1 MNELTATEGINPGAI
16 VKRNEEVCRIVGP
29 IVRAKYTQVIQGRN
43 YLTVQGAQAIA
54 SSLGYTSGTAS
65 VRHVDPTDSVAGYWE
80 ATCTVMLNGV
90 VVGSGIGSVFDDERP
105 WNTRPQ
111 FARQMMAQTRATGRA
126 LKGVMG
132 WAFAALDYEGS
143 IAEEMPEEA
152 TRMPQ
157 DAPAPRKALAA
168 PIKGSTL
175 SEADLAWREK
185 KLAEMAPKAAPKAAP
200 KGDRQQVRGVC
211 VGVDPKTAKS
221 TKKYWR
227 VGLEAN
233 GVEWFTS
240 FEPVDVDIIGKVIF
254 LQLKHYND
262 GFLIDDLQV
271 VVEEEV
277 PF

>member
-1 MNELTATEGINPGAI
+1 MNELTTNEINPGAI

-65 VRHVDPTDSVAGYWE
+65 LRHVEPTDTVAGYWE
-80 ATCTVMLNGV
+80 ATCTVLLNGV

-157 DAPAPRKALAA
+157 EASAPRKALAA
-168 PIKGSTL
+168 PSKAS
-175 SEADLAWREK
+175 K
-185 KLAEMAPKAAPKAAP
+185 PAEGKPAP
-200 KGDRQQVRGVC
+200 KGGQQIRGVC
-211 VGVDPKTAKS
+211 AGVDPKTAKS
-221 TKKYWR
+221 GKQYWR

-240 FEPVDVDIIGKVIF
+240 FSAVDPDIIGKLVVLHLKPWQDGVIIT
-254 LQLKHYND
+254 D
-262 GFLIDDLQV
+262 IQV

>member
-1 MNELTATEGINPGAI
+1 MNELTTNEINPGAI

-65 VRHVDPTDSVAGYWE
+65 LRHVEPTDTVAGYWE
-80 ATCTVMLNGV
+80 ATCTVLLNGV
-90 VVGSGIGSVFDDERP
+90 IVGSGIGSVFDDERP

-157 DAPAPRKALAA
+157 EASAPRKALAA
-168 PIKGSTL
+168 PSKAT
-175 SEADLAWREK
+175 K
-185 KLAEMAPKAAPKAAP
+185 PAEGKPAP
-200 KGDRQQVRGVC
+200 KGGQQVRGVC
-211 VGVDPKTAKS
+211 AGVDPKTAK
-221 TKKYWR
+221 TGKQYWR

-240 FEPVDVDIIGKVIF
+240 FSAVDPDIIGKLIVLHLKPWQDGVIIT
-254 LQLKHYND
+254 D
-262 GFLIDDLQV
+262 IQV

>member
-1 MNELTATEGINPGAI
+1 MNELTTNEINPGAI

-29 IVRAKYTQVIQGRN
+29 IVRAKYTQVIQGRS

-65 VRHVDPTDSVAGYWE
+65 LRHVEPTDTVAGYWE
-80 ATCTVMLNGV
+80 ATCTVLLNGV
-90 VVGSGIGSVFDDERP
+90 IVGSGMGSVFDDERP

-152 TRMPQ
+152 SRMPQ
-157 DAPAPRKALAA
+157 EASAPRKALAA
-168 PIKGSTL
+168 PSKTS
-175 SEADLAWREK
+175 K
-185 KLAEMAPKAAPKAAP
+185 PAEGKPAP
-200 KGDRQQVRGVC
+200 KGGQQVRGIC

-221 TKKYWR
+221 GKEYWR

-240 FEPVDVDIIGKVIF
+240 FSAVDPDIIGKLIA
-254 LQLKHYND
+254 LQLKPWQD
-262 GFLIDDLQV
+262 GFLIVDVQV

>member
-1 MNELTATEGINPGAI
+1 MNELTTNEINPGAI

-65 VRHVDPTDSVAGYWE
+65 LRHVEPTDTVAGYWE
-80 ATCTVMLNGV
+80 ATCTVLLNGV
-90 VVGSGIGSVFDDERP
+90 IVGSGIGSVVDDERP

-157 DAPAPRKALAA
+157 EASAPRKALAA
-168 PIKGSTL
+168 PSKAS
-175 SEADLAWREK
+175 K
-185 KLAEMAPKAAPKAAP
+185 PAEGKPAP
-200 KGDRQQVRGVC
+200 KGGQQVRGVC
-211 VGVDPKTAKS
+211 AGVDPKTAKS
-221 TKKYWR
+221 GKQYWR

-240 FEPVDVDIIGKVIF
+240 FSAVDPDIIGKLIVLHLKPWQDGVIIT
-254 LQLKHYND
+254 D
-262 GFLIDDLQV
+262 IQV

>member
-1 MNELTATEGINPGAI
+1 MNELTTNEINPGAI

-65 VRHVDPTDSVAGYWE
+65 LRHVEPTDTVAGYWE
-80 ATCTVMLNGV
+80 ATCTVLLNGV
-90 VVGSGIGSVFDDERP
+90 IVGSGIGSVFDDERP

-157 DAPAPRKALAA
+157 EASAPRKALAA
-168 PIKGSTL
+168 PSKAS
-175 SEADLAWREK
+175 K
-185 KLAEMAPKAAPKAAP
+185 PAEGKPAP
-200 KGDRQQVRGVC
+200 KGGQQVRGVC
-211 VGVDPKTAKS
+211 AGVDPKTAKS
-221 TKKYWR
+221 GKQYWR

-240 FEPVDVDIIGKVIF
+240 FSAVDPDIIGKLIVLHLKPWQDGVIIT
-254 LQLKHYND
+254 D
-262 GFLIDDLQV
+262 IQV

>member
-1 MNELTATEGINPGAI
+1 VNELTTNEINPGAI

-152 TRMPQ
+152 SRMPQ

-168 PIKGSTL
+168 PSKAS
-175 SEADLAWREK
+175 K
-185 KLAEMAPKAAPKAAP
+185 PAEGKPAP
-200 KGDRQQVRGVC
+200 KGGQQVRGIC
-211 VGVDPKTAKS
+211 AGVDPKTAKS
-221 TKKYWR
+221 GKQYWR

-240 FEPVDVDIIGKVIF
+240 FSAVDADIIGKLVI
-254 LQLKHYND
+254 LHLKPWQD
-262 GFLIDDLQV
+262 GVIITDIQV

>member
-1 MNELTATEGINPGAI
+1 MNELTTNEINPGAI

-65 VRHVDPTDSVAGYWE
+65 LRHVEPTESVAGYWE
-80 ATCTVMLNGV
+80 ATCTVLLNGV
-90 VVGSGIGSVFDDERP
+90 IVGSGIGSVFDDERP

-157 DAPAPRKALAA
+157 EASAPRKALAA
-168 PIKGSTL
+168 PSKAS
-175 SEADLAWREK
+175 K
-185 KLAEMAPKAAPKAAP
+185 PAEGKPAP
-200 KGDRQQVRGVC
+200 KGGQQVRGVC
-211 VGVDPKTAKS
+211 AGVDPKTAKS
-221 TKKYWR
+221 GKQYWR
-227 VGLEAN
+227 VGLESN
-233 GVEWFTS
+233 GVQWFTS
-240 FEPVDVDIIGKVIF
+240 FAEVDENIIGKMIVLHLKPWQDGVIIT
-254 LQLKHYND
+254 D
-262 GFLIDDLQV
+262 IQV
-271 VVEEEV
+271 IVEEEV

>member
-1 MNELTATEGINPGAI
+1 MNELTTNEINPGAI

-65 VRHVDPTDSVAGYWE
+65 LRHVEPTESVAGYWE
-80 ATCTVMLNGV
+80 ATCTVLLNGV

-157 DAPAPRKALAA
+157 EASAPRKALAA
-168 PIKGSTL
+168 PSKAS
-175 SEADLAWREK
+175 K
-185 KLAEMAPKAAPKAAP
+185 PAEGKPAP
-200 KGDRQQVRGVC
+200 KGGQQIRGIC
-211 VGVDPKTAKS
+211 SGVDPKTAKS
-221 TKKYWR
+221 GKQYWR
-227 VGLEAN
+227 VGLEAD
-233 GVEWFTS
+233 GVQWFTS
-240 FEPVDVDIIGKVIF
+240 FAEVDENIIGKLIVLHLKPWQDGVIIT
-254 LQLKHYND
+254 D
-262 GFLIDDLQV
+262 IQV

>member
-1 MNELTATEGINPGAI
+1 MNELTTNEINPGAI

-65 VRHVDPTDSVAGYWE
+65 LRHVEPTDTVAGYWE
-80 ATCTVMLNGV
+80 ATCTVLLNGV
-90 VVGSGIGSVFDDERP
+90 IVGSGIGSVFDDERP

-157 DAPAPRKALAA
+157 EASAPRKALAA
-168 PIKGSTL
+168 PSKAS
-175 SEADLAWREK
+175 K
-185 KLAEMAPKAAPKAAP
+185 PAEGKPAP
-200 KGDRQQVRGVC
+200 KGGQQVRGVC
-211 VGVDPKTAKS
+211 AGVDPKTAK
-221 TKKYWR
+221 TGKQYWR
-227 VGLEAN
+227 VGLESN
-233 GVEWFTS
+233 GVQWFTS
-240 FEPVDVDIIGKVIF
+240 FAEVDENIIGKLVVLHLKPWQDGVIIT
-254 LQLKHYND
+254 D
-262 GFLIDDLQV
+262 IQV

>member
-1 MNELTATEGINPGAI
+1 MNELTTNEINPGAI

-65 VRHVDPTDSVAGYWE
+65 LRHVEPTESVAGYWE
-80 ATCTVMLNGV
+80 ATCTVLLNGV
-90 VVGSGIGSVFDDERP
+90 IVGSGIGSVFDDERP

-157 DAPAPRKALAA
+157 EASAPRKALAA
-168 PIKGSTL
+168 PSKAS
-175 SEADLAWREK
+175 K
-185 KLAEMAPKAAPKAAP
+185 PAEGKPAP
-200 KGDRQQVRGVC
+200 KGGQQIRGIC
-211 VGVDPKTAKS
+211 AGVDPKTAKS
-221 TKKYWR
+221 GKQYWR
-227 VGLEAN
+227 VGFEAN

-240 FEPVDVDIIGKVIF
+240 FSAVDPDIIGKLIVLHLKPWQDGVIIT
-254 LQLKHYND
+254 D
-262 GFLIDDLQV
+262 IQV

>member
-1 MNELTATEGINPGAI
+1 MNEITTNEINPGAI

-65 VRHVDPTDSVAGYWE
+65 LRHVEPTDTVAGYWE
-80 ATCTVMLNGV
+80 ATCTVLLNGV
-90 VVGSGIGSVFDDERP
+90 IVGSGIGSVFDDERP

-157 DAPAPRKALAA
+157 EASAPRKALAA
-168 PIKGSTL
+168 PSKASKPAEG
-175 SEADLAWREK
+175 
-185 KLAEMAPKAAPKAAP
+185 KLAP
-200 KGDRQQVRGVC
+200 KGGQQVRGVC
-211 VGVDPKTAKS
+211 AGVDPKTAK
-221 TKKYWR
+221 TGKQYWR

-233 GVEWFTS
+233 GVQWFTS
-240 FEPVDVDIIGKVIF
+240 FAEVDENIIGKMIVLHLKPWQDGVIIT
-254 LQLKHYND
+254 D
-262 GFLIDDLQV
+262 IQV

>member
-1 MNELTATEGINPGAI
+1 VNELTTNEINPGAI

-65 VRHVDPTDSVAGYWE
+65 LRHVEPTDTVAGYWE
-80 ATCTVMLNGV
+80 ATCTVLLNGV
-90 VVGSGIGSVFDDERP
+90 IVGSGIGSVFDDERP

-157 DAPAPRKALAA
+157 EASAPRKALAA
-168 PIKGSTL
+168 PSKAS
-175 SEADLAWREK
+175 K
-185 KLAEMAPKAAPKAAP
+185 PAEGKPAP
-200 KGDRQQVRGVC
+200 KGGQQVRGIC
-211 VGVDPKTAKS
+211 AGVDPKTAKS
-221 TKKYWR
+221 GKQYWR

-240 FEPVDVDIIGKVIF
+240 FSAVDPDIIGKLVVLHLKPWQDGVIIT
-254 LQLKHYND
+254 D
-262 GFLIDDLQV
+262 IQV

>member
-1 MNELTATEGINPGAI
+1 MNELTTNEINPGAI

-65 VRHVDPTDSVAGYWE
+65 LRHVEPTESVAGYWE
-80 ATCTVMLNGV
+80 ATCTVLLNGV
-90 VVGSGIGSVFDDERP
+90 IVGSGIGSVFDDERP

-157 DAPAPRKALAA
+157 EASAPRKALAA
-168 PIKGSTL
+168 PSKAS
-175 SEADLAWREK
+175 K
-185 KLAEMAPKAAPKAAP
+185 PAEGKPAP
-200 KGDRQQVRGVC
+200 KGGQQVRGVC
-211 VGVDPKTAKS
+211 AGVDPKTAKS
-221 TKKYWR
+221 GKQYWR

-240 FEPVDVDIIGKVIF
+240 FSAVDPDIIGKLIVLHLKPWQDGVIIT
-254 LQLKHYND
+254 D
-262 GFLIDDLQV
+262 IQV

>member
-1 MNELTATEGINPGAI
+1 MNELTTNEINPGAI

-65 VRHVDPTDSVAGYWE
+65 LRHVEPTETVAGYWE
-80 ATCTVMLNGV
+80 ATCTVLLNGV
-90 VVGSGIGSVFDDERP
+90 IVGSGIGSVFDDERP

-143 IAEEMPEEA
+143 IAEEMPEEPS
-152 TRMPQ
+152 RMPQ
-157 DAPAPRKALAA
+157 EASEPRKALAA
-168 PIKGSTL
+168 PS
-175 SEADLAWREK
+175 
-185 KLAEMAPKAAPKAAP
+185 KASKPAGVKVAP
-200 KGDRQQVRGVC
+200 KGNESQVRGVC
-211 VGVDPKTAKS
+211 AGVDPKTAKS
-221 TKKYWR
+221 GKEYWR
-227 VGLEAN
+227 VGVEAN
-233 GVEWFTS
+233 GVQWFTS
-240 FEPVDVDIIGKVIF
+240 FSAVDENIIGKMIVVTLKPWQDGVIIVDI
-254 LQLKHYND
+254 QC
-262 GFLIDDLQV
+262 

>member
-1 MNELTATEGINPGAI
+1 VNELTTNEINPGAI

-65 VRHVDPTDSVAGYWE
+65 LRHVEPTESVAGYWE
-80 ATCTVMLNGV
+80 ATCTVLLNGV

-152 TRMPQ
+152 SRMPQ

-168 PIKGSTL
+168 P
-175 SEADLAWREK
+175 
-185 KLAEMAPKAAPKAAP
+185 PKASKPAEGKPAP
-200 KGDRQQVRGVC
+200 KGGQQVRGIC
-211 VGVDPKTAKS
+211 AGVDPKTAKS
-221 TKKYWR
+221 GKQYWR

-240 FEPVDVDIIGKVIF
+240 FSAVDPDIIGKLVI
-254 LQLKHYND
+254 LHLKPWQD
-262 GFLIDDLQV
+262 GVIITDIQV
-271 VVEEEV
+271 VVKEEV

>member
-1 MNELTATEGINPGAI
+1 MNELTTNEINPGAI

-65 VRHVDPTDSVAGYWE
+65 LRHVEPTESVAGYWE
-80 ATCTVMLNGV
+80 ATCTVLLNGV
-90 VVGSGIGSVFDDERP
+90 IVGSGIGSVFDDERP

-152 TRMPQ
+152 SRMPQ
-157 DAPAPRKALAA
+157 EASEPRKALAA
-168 PIKGSTL
+168 PSKPSKPAGG
-175 SEADLAWREK
+175 K
-185 KLAEMAPKAAPKAAP
+185 VAP
-200 KGDRQQVRGVC
+200 KGNETQVRGVC
-211 VGVDPKTAKS
+211 AGVDPKTAKS
-221 TKKYWR
+221 GKEYWR
-227 VGLEAN
+227 VGVEAN
-233 GVEWFTS
+233 GVQWFTS
-240 FEPVDVDIIGKVIF
+240 FSEVDENIIGKMIVVTLKPWQDGVIIT
-254 LQLKHYND
+254 D
-262 GFLIDDLQV
+262 IQV

>member
-1 MNELTATEGINPGAI
+1 MNELTTNEINPGAI

-65 VRHVDPTDSVAGYWE
+65 LRHVEPTESVAGYWE
-80 ATCTVMLNGV
+80 ATCTVLLNGV
-90 VVGSGIGSVFDDERP
+90 IVGSGIGSVFDDERP

-157 DAPAPRKALAA
+157 EAPAPRKALAA
-168 PIKGSTL
+168 PSKAS
-175 SEADLAWREK
+175 K
-185 KLAEMAPKAAPKAAP
+185 PAEGKPAP
-200 KGDRQQVRGVC
+200 KGGQQIRGIC
-211 VGVDPKTAKS
+211 SGVDPKTAKS
-221 TKKYWR
+221 GKQYWR

-240 FEPVDVDIIGKVIF
+240 FSAVDPDIIGKLVVLHLKPWQDGVIIT
-254 LQLKHYND
+254 D
-262 GFLIDDLQV
+262 IQV

>member
-1 MNELTATEGINPGAI
+1 MNELTINEINPGAI

-65 VRHVDPTDSVAGYWE
+65 LRHVEPTDTVAGYWE
-80 ATCTVMLNGV
+80 ATCTVLLNGV
-90 VVGSGIGSVFDDERP
+90 IVGSGIGSVFDDERP

-157 DAPAPRKALAA
+157 EASAPRKALAA
-168 PIKGSTL
+168 PSKAT
-175 SEADLAWREK
+175 K
-185 KLAEMAPKAAPKAAP
+185 PAEGKPAP
-200 KGDRQQVRGVC
+200 KGGQQVRGVC
-211 VGVDPKTAKS
+211 AGVDPKTAK
-221 TKKYWR
+221 TGKQYWR

-233 GVEWFTS
+233 GVQWFTS
-240 FEPVDVDIIGKVIF
+240 FAEVDENIIGKLVVLHLKPWQDGVIIA
-254 LQLKHYND
+254 D
-262 GFLIDDLQV
+262 IQV

>member
-1 MNELTATEGINPGAI
+1 MNELTINEINPGAI

-65 VRHVDPTDSVAGYWE
+65 LRHVEPTDTVAGYWE
-80 ATCTVMLNGV
+80 ATCTVLLNGV
-90 VVGSGIGSVFDDERP
+90 IVGSGIGSVFDDERP
-105 WNTRPQ
+105 WNSRPQ

-152 TRMPQ
+152 SRMPQ

-168 PIKGSTL
+168 PSKAS
-175 SEADLAWREK
+175 K
-185 KLAEMAPKAAPKAAP
+185 PAEGKPAP
-200 KGDRQQVRGVC
+200 KGGQQIRGIC
-211 VGVDPKTAKS
+211 SGVDPKTAKS
-221 TKKYWR
+221 GKQYWR

-240 FEPVDVDIIGKVIF
+240 FSAVDPDIIGKLIVLHLKPWQDGVIIT
-254 LQLKHYND
+254 D
-262 GFLIDDLQV
+262 IQV

>member
-1 MNELTATEGINPGAI
+1 MNEITATEGINPGAI

-143 IAEEMPEEA
+143 IAEEMPEQER
-152 TRMPQ
+152 TMPQ

-168 PIKGSTL
+168 PS
-175 SEADLAWREK
+175 
-185 KLAEMAPKAAPKAAP
+185 KASKPVEGKPEP
-200 KGDRQQVRGVC
+200 KGYRLQVRGVC

-221 TKKYWR
+221 GKEYWR
-227 VGLEAN
+227 VGVEAN

-240 FEPVDVDIIGKVIF
+240 FSPVDPECIGKTINV
-254 LQLKHYND
+254 QLKPWQD
-262 GFLIDDLQV
+262 GYLIEDVQV
-271 VVEEEV
+271 VTWEV
-277 PF
+277 IES

>member
-1 MNELTATEGINPGAI
+1 VNELTTNEINPGAI

-65 VRHVDPTDSVAGYWE
+65 LRHVEPTDTVAGYWE
-80 ATCTVMLNGV
+80 ATCTVLLNGV
-90 VVGSGIGSVFDDERP
+90 IVGSGIGSVFDDERP

-157 DAPAPRKALAA
+157 EASAPRKALAA
-168 PIKGSTL
+168 PSKAS
-175 SEADLAWREK
+175 K
-185 KLAEMAPKAAPKAAP
+185 PAEGKPAP
-200 KGDRQQVRGVC
+200 KGGQQVRGIC
-211 VGVDPKTAKS
+211 AGVDPKTAKS
-221 TKKYWR
+221 GKQYWR
-227 VGLEAN
+227 VGIEASPF
-233 GVEWFTS
+233 EWFTS
-240 FEPVDVDIIGKVIF
+240 FSAVDPDIIGKLVVLHLKPWQDGVIIT
-254 LQLKHYND
+254 D
-262 GFLIDDLQV
+262 IQV

>member
-1 MNELTATEGINPGAI
+1 MNELTTNEINPGAI

-65 VRHVDPTDSVAGYWE
+65 LRHVEPTDTVAGYWE
-80 ATCTVMLNGV
+80 ATCTVLLNGV
-90 VVGSGIGSVFDDERP
+90 IVGSGIGSVFDDERP
-105 WNTRPQ
+105 WNTRAQ

-157 DAPAPRKALAA
+157 EASAPRKALAA
-168 PIKGSTL
+168 PSKAS
-175 SEADLAWREK
+175 K
-185 KLAEMAPKAAPKAAP
+185 PAEGKPAP
-200 KGDRQQVRGVC
+200 KGGQQIRGIC
-211 VGVDPKTAKS
+211 AGVDPKTAKS
-221 TKKYWR
+221 GKQYWR

-240 FEPVDVDIIGKVIF
+240 FSAVDPDIIGKLIVLHLKPWQDGVIIT
-254 LQLKHYND
+254 D
-262 GFLIDDLQV
+262 IQV

>member
-1 MNELTATEGINPGAI
+1 MNELTTNEINPGAI

-65 VRHVDPTDSVAGYWE
+65 LRHVEPTDTVAGYWE
-80 ATCTVMLNGV
+80 ATCTVLLNGV

-157 DAPAPRKALAA
+157 EASAPRKALAA
-168 PIKGSTL
+168 PSKAS
-175 SEADLAWREK
+175 K
-185 KLAEMAPKAAPKAAP
+185 PAEGKPAP
-200 KGDRQQVRGVC
+200 KGGQQIRGIC
-211 VGVDPKTAKS
+211 AGVDPKTAKS
-221 TKKYWR
+221 GKQYWR

-240 FEPVDVDIIGKVIF
+240 FSAVDPDIIGKLVVLHLKPWQDGVIIT
-254 LQLKHYND
+254 D
-262 GFLIDDLQV
+262 IQV
-271 VVEEEV
+271 LVEEEV

>member
-1 MNELTATEGINPGAI
+1 MNELTTNEINPGAI

-65 VRHVDPTDSVAGYWE
+65 LRHVEPTESVAGYWE
-80 ATCTVMLNGV
+80 ATCTVLLNGV
-90 VVGSGIGSVFDDERP
+90 IVGSGIGSVFDDERP

-152 TRMPQ
+152 SRMPQ
-157 DAPAPRKALAA
+157 EASAPRKALAA
-168 PIKGSTL
+168 PSKAS
-175 SEADLAWREK
+175 K
-185 KLAEMAPKAAPKAAP
+185 PAEGKPAP
-200 KGDRQQVRGVC
+200 KGGQQVRGVC
-211 VGVDPKTAKS
+211 AGVDPKTAKS
-221 TKKYWR
+221 GKQYWR

-240 FEPVDVDIIGKVIF
+240 FSAVDPDIIGKLIVLHLKPWQDGVIIT
-254 LQLKHYND
+254 D
-262 GFLIDDLQV
+262 IQV

>member
-1 MNELTATEGINPGAI
+1 MNELTTNEINPGAI

-65 VRHVDPTDSVAGYWE
+65 LRHVEPTDTVAGYWE
-80 ATCTVMLNGV
+80 ATCTVLLNGV
-90 VVGSGIGSVFDDERP
+90 IVGSGIGSVFDDERP
-105 WNTRPQ
+105 WNSRPQ

-157 DAPAPRKALAA
+157 EASAPRKALAA
-168 PIKGSTL
+168 PSKAS
-175 SEADLAWREK
+175 K
-185 KLAEMAPKAAPKAAP
+185 PAEGKPAP
-200 KGDRQQVRGVC
+200 KGGQQVRGVC
-211 VGVDPKTAKS
+211 AGVDPKTAKS
-221 TKKYWR
+221 GKEYWR
-227 VGLEAN
+227 VGLQAN

-240 FEPVDVDIIGKVIF
+240 FSAVDPDIIGKLVV
-254 LQLKHYND
+254 LQLKPWQD
-262 GFLIDDLQV
+262 GVIITDIQV

>member
-1 MNELTATEGINPGAI
+1 VNELTTNEINPGAI

-65 VRHVDPTDSVAGYWE
+65 LRHVEPTESVAGYWE
-80 ATCTVMLNGV
+80 ATCTVLLNGV
-90 VVGSGIGSVFDDERP
+90 IVGSGIGSVFDDERP

-157 DAPAPRKALAA
+157 EASAPRKALAA
-168 PIKGSTL
+168 PSKAS
-175 SEADLAWREK
+175 K
-185 KLAEMAPKAAPKAAP
+185 PAEGKPAP
-200 KGDRQQVRGVC
+200 KGGQQIRGIC
-211 VGVDPKTAKS
+211 AGVDPKTAKS
-221 TKKYWR
+221 GKQYWR
-227 VGLEAN
+227 VGLEAD

-240 FEPVDVDIIGKVIF
+240 FSAVDPDIIGKLVVLHLKPWQDGVIIT
-254 LQLKHYND
+254 D
-262 GFLIDDLQV
+262 IQV

>member
-1 MNELTATEGINPGAI
+1 VNELTINEINPGAI

-65 VRHVDPTDSVAGYWE
+65 LRHVEPTDTVAGYWE
-80 ATCTVMLNGV
+80 ATCTVLLNGV
-90 VVGSGIGSVFDDERP
+90 IVGSGIGSVFDDERP
-105 WNTRPQ
+105 WNSRPQ

-152 TRMPQ
+152 SRMPQ

-168 PIKGSTL
+168 PSKAS
-175 SEADLAWREK
+175 K
-185 KLAEMAPKAAPKAAP
+185 PAEGKPAP
-200 KGDRQQVRGVC
+200 KGGQQIRGIC
-211 VGVDPKTAKS
+211 SGVDPKTAKS
-221 TKKYWR
+221 GKQYWR

-240 FEPVDVDIIGKVIF
+240 FSAVDPDIIGKLIVLHLKPWQDGVIIT
-254 LQLKHYND
+254 D
-262 GFLIDDLQV
+262 IQV

>member
-1 MNELTATEGINPGAI
+1 MNELTTNEINPGAI

-65 VRHVDPTDSVAGYWE
+65 LRHVEPTDTVAGYWE
-80 ATCTVMLNGV
+80 ATCTVLLNGV
-90 VVGSGIGSVFDDERP
+90 IVGSGIGSVFDDERP

-152 TRMPQ
+152 SRMPQ
-157 DAPAPRKALAA
+157 EASAPRKALAA
-168 PIKGSTL
+168 PSKAS
-175 SEADLAWREK
+175 K
-185 KLAEMAPKAAPKAAP
+185 PAEGKPAP
-200 KGDRQQVRGVC
+200 KGGQQIRGIC
-211 VGVDPKTAKS
+211 AGVDPKTAKS
-221 TKKYWR
+221 GKQYWR

-240 FEPVDVDIIGKVIF
+240 FSAVDPDIIGKLIVLHLKPWQDGVIIT
-254 LQLKHYND
+254 D
-262 GFLIDDLQV
+262 IQV

>member
-1 MNELTATEGINPGAI
+1 MNELTTNEINPGAI

-65 VRHVDPTDSVAGYWE
+65 LRHVEPTDTVAGYWE
-80 ATCTVMLNGV
+80 ATCTVLLNGV
-90 VVGSGIGSVFDDERP
+90 IVGSGIGSVFDDERP
-105 WNTRPQ
+105 WNSRPQ

-157 DAPAPRKALAA
+157 EASAPRKALAA
-168 PIKGSTL
+168 PAKAS
-175 SEADLAWREK
+175 K
-185 KLAEMAPKAAPKAAP
+185 PAEGKPAP
-200 KGDRQQVRGVC
+200 KGGQQIRGIC
-211 VGVDPKTAKS
+211 AGVDPKTAKS
-221 TKKYWR
+221 GKQYWR

-240 FEPVDVDIIGKVIF
+240 FSAVDPDIIGKLVVLHLKPWQDGVIIT
-254 LQLKHYND
+254 D
-262 GFLIDDLQV
+262 IQV

>member
-1 MNELTATEGINPGAI
+1 MNELTTNEINPGAI

-65 VRHVDPTDSVAGYWE
+65 LRHVEPTDTVAGYWE
-80 ATCTVMLNGV
+80 ATCTVLLNGV
-90 VVGSGIGSVFDDERP
+90 IVGSGIGSVFDDERP

-157 DAPAPRKALAA
+157 EASAPRKALAA
-168 PIKGSTL
+168 PSKAS
-175 SEADLAWREK
+175 K
-185 KLAEMAPKAAPKAAP
+185 PAEGKPAP
-200 KGDRQQVRGVC
+200 KGGQQVRGVC
-211 VGVDPKTAKS
+211 AGVDPKTAKS
-221 TKKYWR
+221 GKQYWR

-240 FEPVDVDIIGKVIF
+240 FSSVDPDIIGKLVVLHLKPWQDGVIIT
-254 LQLKHYND
+254 D
-262 GFLIDDLQV
+262 IQV

>member
-1 MNELTATEGINPGAI
+1 MNELTTNEINPGAI

-65 VRHVDPTDSVAGYWE
+65 LRHVEPTDTVAGYWE
-80 ATCTVMLNGV
+80 ATCTVLLNGV
-90 VVGSGIGSVFDDERP
+90 IVGSGIGSVFDDERP
-105 WNTRPQ
+105 WQARPQ

-157 DAPAPRKALAA
+157 EASAPRKALAA
-168 PIKGSTL
+168 PSKAS
-175 SEADLAWREK
+175 K
-185 KLAEMAPKAAPKAAP
+185 PAEGKPAP
-200 KGDRQQVRGVC
+200 KGGQQIRGVC
-211 VGVDPKTAKS
+211 AGVDPKTAKS
-221 TKKYWR
+221 GKQYWR

-240 FEPVDVDIIGKVIF
+240 FSAVDPDIIGKLVVLHLKPWQDGVIIT
-254 LQLKHYND
+254 D
-262 GFLIDDLQV
+262 IQV

>member
-1 MNELTATEGINPGAI
+1 VNELTTNEINPGAI

-65 VRHVDPTDSVAGYWE
+65 VRHVDPTESVAGYWE

-90 VVGSGIGSVFDDERP
+90 IVGSGIGSVFDDERP

-152 TRMPQ
+152 SRMPQ
-157 DAPAPRKALAA
+157 EAPAPRKALAA
-168 PIKGSTL
+168 PS
-175 SEADLAWREK
+175 
-185 KLAEMAPKAAPKAAP
+185 KASKPAQVKPEP
-200 KGDRQQVRGVC
+200 KGGQQVRGIC
-211 VGVDPKTAKS
+211 AGVDPKTAKS
-221 TKKYWR
+221 GKQYWR

-240 FEPVDVDIIGKVIF
+240 FSAVDPDIIGKLVI
-254 LQLKHYND
+254 LHLKPWQD
-262 GFLIDDLQV
+262 GVIITDIQV

>member
-1 MNELTATEGINPGAI
+1 VNELTTNEINPGAI

-65 VRHVDPTDSVAGYWE
+65 LRHVEPTDTVAGYWE
-80 ATCTVMLNGV
+80 ATCTVLLNGV
-90 VVGSGIGSVFDDERP
+90 IVGSGIGSVFDDERP

-157 DAPAPRKALAA
+157 EASAPRKALAA
-168 PIKGSTL
+168 PSKAS
-175 SEADLAWREK
+175 K
-185 KLAEMAPKAAPKAAP
+185 PAEGKPAP
-200 KGDRQQVRGVC
+200 KGGQQVRGVC
-211 VGVDPKTAKS
+211 AGVDPKTAKS
-221 TKKYWR
+221 GKQYWR

-240 FEPVDVDIIGKVIF
+240 FSSVDPDIIGKLIVLHLKPWQDGVIIT
-254 LQLKHYND
+254 D
-262 GFLIDDLQV
+262 IQV

>member
-1 MNELTATEGINPGAI
+1 VNELTINEINPGAI

-65 VRHVDPTDSVAGYWE
+65 LRHVEPTESVAGYWE
-80 ATCTVMLNGV
+80 ATCTVLLNGV

-157 DAPAPRKALAA
+157 EAPAPRKALAA
-168 PIKGSTL
+168 PS
-175 SEADLAWREK
+175 
-185 KLAEMAPKAAPKAAP
+185 KASKPAQVKPEP
-200 KGDRQQVRGVC
+200 KGDRLQVRGIC
-211 VGVDPKTAKS
+211 AGVDPKTAKS
-221 TKKYWR
+221 GKEYWR
-227 VGLEAN
+227 VGVEAN

-240 FEPVDVDIIGKVIF
+240 FNPVDENMIGKLVI
-254 LQLKHYND
+254 LQLKPWQD
-262 GFLIDDLQV
+262 GVIITDVQV

>member
-1 MNELTATEGINPGAI
+1 MNELTTNEINPGAI

-65 VRHVDPTDSVAGYWE
+65 LRHVEPTESVAGYWE
-80 ATCTVMLNGV
+80 ATCTVLLNGV
-90 VVGSGIGSVFDDERP
+90 IVGSGIGSVFDDERP

-152 TRMPQ
+152 SRMPQ
-157 DAPAPRKALAA
+157 DEPAPRKALAA
-168 PIKGSTL
+168 PSKPFKPAG
-175 SEADLAWREK
+175 AK
-185 KLAEMAPKAAPKAAP
+185 VAP
-200 KGDRQQVRGVC
+200 KGNETQVRGVC
-211 VGVDPKTAKS
+211 AGVDPKTAKS
-221 TKKYWR
+221 GKEYWR
-227 VGLEAN
+227 VGVEAN
-233 GVEWFTS
+233 GVQWFTS
-240 FEPVDVDIIGKVIF
+240 FSAVDENIIGKMIVVTLKPWQDGVI
-254 LQLKHYND
+254 
-262 GFLIDDLQV
+262 IVDLQV

>member
-1 MNELTATEGINPGAI
+1 VNELTTNEINPGAI

-65 VRHVDPTDSVAGYWE
+65 LRHVEPTESVAGYWE
-80 ATCTVMLNGV
+80 ATCTVLLNGV
-90 VVGSGIGSVFDDERP
+90 IVGSGIGSVFDDERP

-152 TRMPQ
+152 SRMPQ
-157 DAPAPRKALAA
+157 EASAPRKALAA
-168 PIKGSTL
+168 PSKAS
-175 SEADLAWREK
+175 K
-185 KLAEMAPKAAPKAAP
+185 PAEGKPAP
-200 KGDRQQVRGVC
+200 KGGQQVRGVC
-211 VGVDPKTAKS
+211 AGVDPKTAKS
-221 TKKYWR
+221 GKQYWR

-240 FEPVDVDIIGKVIF
+240 FSAVDPDIIGKLIVLHLKPWQDGVIIT
-254 LQLKHYND
+254 D
-262 GFLIDDLQV
+262 IQV

>member
-1 MNELTATEGINPGAI
+1 MNELTTNEINPGAI

-65 VRHVDPTDSVAGYWE
+65 LRHVEPTDTVAGYWE
-80 ATCTVMLNGV
+80 ATCTVLLNGV
-90 VVGSGIGSVFDDERP
+90 IVGSGIGSVFDDERP
-105 WNTRPQ
+105 WNTRAQ

-152 TRMPQ
+152 SRMPQ
-157 DAPAPRKALAA
+157 EASAPRKALAA
-168 PIKGSTL
+168 PSKAS
-175 SEADLAWREK
+175 K
-185 KLAEMAPKAAPKAAP
+185 PAEGKPAP
-200 KGDRQQVRGVC
+200 KGGQQVRGVC
-211 VGVDPKTAKS
+211 AGVDPKTAKS
-221 TKKYWR
+221 GKQYWR

-233 GVEWFTS
+233 GVQWFTS
-240 FEPVDVDIIGKVIF
+240 FAEVDENIIGKLVV
-254 LQLKHYND
+254 LQLKPWQD
-262 GFLIDDLQV
+262 GVIITDIQV

>member
-1 MNELTATEGINPGAI
+1 
-16 VKRNEEVCRIVGP
+16 
-29 IVRAKYTQVIQGRN
+29 
-43 YLTVQGAQAIA
+43 
-54 SSLGYTSGTAS
+54 
-65 VRHVDPTDSVAGYWE
+65 
-80 ATCTVMLNGV
+80 LNGV

-152 TRMPQ
+152 SRMPQ
-157 DAPAPRKALAA
+157 EAPALRKALAA
-168 PIKGSTL
+168 PS
-175 SEADLAWREK
+175 
-185 KLAEMAPKAAPKAAP
+185 KASKPAQVKPEP
-200 KGDRQQVRGVC
+200 KGDRLQVRGVC

-221 TKKYWR
+221 GKEYWR

-240 FEPVDVDIIGKVIF
+240 FSAVDADIIGKLIV
-254 LQLKHYND
+254 LQLKPWQD
-262 GFLIDDLQV
+262 GFLIVDVQV

>member
-1 MNELTATEGINPGAI
+1 MNELTTNEINPGAI

-29 IVRAKYTQVIQGRN
+29 IVRAKYTQVIQGSN

-65 VRHVDPTDSVAGYWE
+65 LRHVEPTDTVAGYWE
-80 ATCTVMLNGV
+80 ATCTVLLNGV
-90 VVGSGIGSVFDDERP
+90 IVGSGIGSVFDDERP

-152 TRMPQ
+152 SRMPQ
-157 DAPAPRKALAA
+157 EASAPRKALAA
-168 PIKGSTL
+168 PSKASKPA
-175 SEADLAWREK
+175 EAK
-185 KLAEMAPKAAPKAAP
+185 PAP
-200 KGDRQQVRGVC
+200 KGGQQVRGVC
-211 VGVDPKTAKS
+211 AGVDPKTAKS
-221 TKKYWR
+221 GKQYWR

-233 GVEWFTS
+233 GVQWFTS
-240 FEPVDVDIIGKVIF
+240 FAEVDENIIGKLVVLHLKPWQDGVIIT
-254 LQLKHYND
+254 D
-262 GFLIDDLQV
+262 IQV